1 MDRVPSIDLTP
12 FRLGT
17 DRQPIIDAVRAACE
31 QIGFLVISG
40 HGIDQ
45 PLLAEAFAQS
55 RAFFDQPLSDK
66 RRAAPPIARRQRG
79 YHEIASRNLGKTMG
93 ADVPPDLR
101 ESFFFGPIDD
111 HRAHYADMPE
121 ATESYAP
128 NVLPDAPP
136 GFTPTMIAL
145 YRSFEHL
152 SQDLLRIFACALQLP
167 ELWFADKIDRHFSIM
182 STHHYPPLTEQPRP
196 GQLRTGAH
204 TDFGAMTILAMT
216 DAAGGLEVLLPD
228 GTWSSVVAG
237 PQQLVVNLGDMMA
250 RWTNRRWASTVHRV
264 VNPPVINLAESRRQS
279 IGYFMHPN
287 DDAPIACIPTCRA
300 ENNPP
305 WFPETTAGR
314 HIRKKIAQSHKAA

>member
-1 MDRVPSIDLTP
+1 MKL
-12 FRLGT
+12 
-17 DRQPIIDAVRAACE
+17 
-31 QIGFLVISG
+31 
-40 HGIDQ
+40 
-45 PLLAEAFAQS
+45 
-55 RAFFDQPLSDK
+55 
-66 RRAAPPIARRQRG
+66 
-79 YHEIASRNLGKTMG
+79 ASRNLGKTMG

-111 HRAHYADMPE
+111 HRAHYADMAE

-128 NVLPDAPP
+128 NVLPEAPP
-136 GFTPTMIAL
+136 HFTPTMIAL
-145 YRSFEHL
+145 YRSFERL
-152 SQDLLRIFACALQLP
+152 SEDLLRVFACALELP

-216 DAAGGLEVLLPD
+216 DAAGGLEVLMPN
-228 GTWSSVVAG
+228 GTWSSVVAR
-237 PQQLVVNLGDMMA
+237 PDELVVNLGDMMA
-250 RWTNRRWASTVHRV
+250 RWTNGRWASTVHRV

-300 ENNPP
+300 GDKPLL
-305 WFPETTAGR
+305 FPETTAGR
-314 HIRKKIAQSHKAA
+314 HIRMKIAQSHKAA